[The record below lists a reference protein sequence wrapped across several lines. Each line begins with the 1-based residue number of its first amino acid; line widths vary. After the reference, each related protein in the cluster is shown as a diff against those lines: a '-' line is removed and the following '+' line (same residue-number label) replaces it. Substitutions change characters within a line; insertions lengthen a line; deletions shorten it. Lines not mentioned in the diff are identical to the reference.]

1 MQIIDVEQGSE
12 EWLQLRLGVA
22 TASQFS
28 KIVTSK
34 GEISKS
40 LEKYA
45 LELASQI
52 LTSRREDGYE
62 SEDMKRGVELEPE
75 ARMLYQEYTLDIVET
90 CGFMSCGDYGYS
102 PDGLVGSDGLI
113 EIKCTKPITHI
124 EYLMA
129 NILPT
134 AHTQQ
139 VQGGLM
145 VSGRQW
151 CDFISYNPD
160 FEERNKLFIKR
171 VYRDEAFIAKLR
183 IGIDQLIEQRNVI
196 LNMIASQPS
205 PDATN

>member
-1 MQIIDVEQGSE
+1 
-12 EWLQLRLGVA
+12 
-22 TASQFS
+22 
-28 KIVTSK
+28 
-34 GEISKS
+34 

-113 EIKCTKPITHI
+113 EIKCTKSTTHI

-134 AHTQQ
+134 AHTHQ

-196 LNMIASQPS
+196 LNMIASQRS
-205 PDATN
+205 PEATN